1 MTSILKTALFAA
13 VGAVA
18 LASAA
23 PAFAASPA
31 TDAFVANVHPNVDF
45 LDNASRLALKTST
58 STKLRAF
65 ARTEATDQTLAGNQL
80 VAWTQT
86 QTPGGIVAATGTPV
100 VAVPVAA
107 VPVIGE
113 PVAAVATVPLDV
125 ASGVTDGVGDVL
137 TGRSVAIDAL
147 LVAAPLTVT
156 RTPAPGTL
164 LPSQETD
171 MERLSTMSGKRFD
184 AFYVTTQKDA
194 LRQLVTLYTDYQ
206 TNGDDPAL
214 RAMAARQLPI
224 VRQRLEQLR
233 GM

>member
-1 MTSILKTALFAA
+1 MTSILKTAMFAA

-18 LASAA
+18 LAGAA
-23 PAFAASPA
+23 PAFAASAA

-45 LDNASRLALKTST
+45 LDNSSRLALKTST
-58 STKLRAF
+58 SGKLRGF

-86 QTPGGIVAATGTPV
+86 QTPSGIATVTGAPVSVAVAA
-100 VAVPVAA
+100 
-107 VPVIGE
+107 
-113 PVAAVATVPLDV
+113 PLDV
-125 ASGVTDGVGDVL
+125 ADGVGEVL
-137 TGRSVAIDAL
+137 TGRSVAIDTPAE
-147 LVAAPLTVT
+147 AAPLTVT

-171 MERLSTMSGKRFD
+171 MNRLSTMAGKRFD

-194 LRQLVTLYTDYQ
+194 LRQLATLYTDYM
-206 TNGDDPAL
+206 TNGDDAAL

-233 GM
+233 AM

>member
-18 LASAA
+18 LAGAA
-23 PAFAASPA
+23 PAFAGSPA

-58 STKLRAF
+58 SAKLRGF
-65 ARTEATDQTLAGNQL
+65 ARTEATEQTLAGNQL

-86 QTPGGIVAATGTPV
+86 QTPSGIATVTGGP
-100 VAVPVAA
+100 VAVV
-107 VPVIGE
+107 GE
-113 PVAAVATVPLDV
+113 PVAAAASVPLDV
-125 ASGVTDGVGDVL
+125 ADGVGDVL
-137 TGRSVAIDAL
+137 TGRSVAIDTP
-147 LVAAPLTVT
+147 VEVAPLTVT

-164 LPSQETD
+164 LPSQQTD
-171 MERLSTMSGKRFD
+171 MDRLSTMSGKRFD
-184 AFYVTTQKDA
+184 AFYVTTQRDA
-194 LRQLVTLYTDYQ
+194 LRQLATLYTDYA

-233 GM
+233 AM

>member
-1 MTSILKTALFAA
+1 MTSALKTALLAA

-18 LASAA
+18 LAGAT
-23 PAFAASPA
+23 PAFAASAA

-45 LDNASRLALKTST
+45 LDNSSRLALKTTT
-58 STKLRAF
+58 SGKLRAF

-86 QTPGGIVAATGTPV
+86 QTPRGIVAATGAPV
-100 VAVPVAA
+100 VA

-113 PVAAVATVPLDV
+113 PVAAVAAVPLDV
-125 ASGVTDGVGDVL
+125 ASGVTNGVDDVL
-137 TGRSVAIDAL
+137 TGRSVAIDTP
-147 LVAAPLTVT
+147 VEAPLTVT

-164 LPSQETD
+164 LPSQQTD
-171 MERLSTMSGKRFD
+171 MDRLSKMTGKRFD

-194 LRQLVTLYTDYQ
+194 LHQLATLYTDYAS
-206 TNGDDPAL
+206 NGDDPAL